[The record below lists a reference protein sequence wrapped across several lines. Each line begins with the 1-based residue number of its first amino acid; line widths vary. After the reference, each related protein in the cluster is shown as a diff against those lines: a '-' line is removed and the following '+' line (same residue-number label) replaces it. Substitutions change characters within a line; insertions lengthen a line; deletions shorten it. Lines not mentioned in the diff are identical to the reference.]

1 MALESVLRTRCEPTP
16 RVGVATPSSLPSEIS
31 SDRASSTEL
40 LVIIYH
46 PSRLA
51 RATHTR
57 LMGHPHAGD
66 LAGVKPWR
74 VVCMIGDLRNEG
86 EGLSLKREGVVVA
99 MVGGDTS
106 NSSL

>member
-1 MALESVLRTRCEPTP
+1 MAD
-16 RVGVATPSSLPSEIS
+16 PSPFPFKIS

-40 LVIIYH
+40 LVIVYH

-51 RATHTR
+51 HVTLGR

-74 VVCMIGDLRNEG
+74 VVCMIGDLIKRRGGLVIKG
-86 EGLSLKREGVVVA
+86 EG
-99 MVGGDTS
+99 GGGLLIHLAS
-106 NSSL
+106 HRFAV